1 MKIREVHKRTA
12 QCCELCE
19 YMVWEF
25 YLHYEEIM
33 EYYKTKRKQKADLI
47 DSLIADK
54 DLVWTSKLPV
64 YSTALRPMGINTE
77 NWFFSALDK
86 HVHPLT
92 SISINLKRATA
103 IEVPLYLYQAQMR
116 ANELWQINFQLIDG
130 KNGFVRGAVMGGEFN
145 QSGHL
150 LR

>member
-1 MKIREVHKRTA
+1 MKVREVHKRTA

-47 DSLIADK
+47 DSLIRDK
-54 DLVWTSKLPV
+54 DIVWTSKLPV
-64 YSTALRPMGINTE
+64 YSTVLRPMGINTE
-77 NWFFSALDK
+77 NWFFCNLDK
-86 HVHPLT
+86 HIHPLT
-92 SISINLKRATA
+92 SISINLKRATP
-103 IEVPLYLYQAQMR
+103 IEIPLYLYQAQMR

-130 KNGFVRGAVMGGEFN
+130 KNGFVRGSVMGGEFN
-145 QSGHL
+145 CSGHL